1 MATLVKFIS
10 TYAIRLMA
18 YHVGIVGKASSS
30 RIAKKT
36 RGSMSEITYRKAT
49 LYLNLN
55 PTANHWI
62 LTATVSLT

>member
-1 MATLVKFIS
+1 MAALVKFIS

-18 YHVGIVGKASSS
+18 YLVGIVGKTSSS

-36 RGSMSEITYRKAT
+36 RGSMSEITYRKTT
-49 LYLNLN
+49 LYLKPN
-55 PTANHWI
+55 PTANYWI